1 METPNT
7 AALAARAAALGLPQ
21 DGIVRVF
28 RSFNAN
34 APAFRKESEAHD

>member
-7 AALAARAAALGLPQ
+7 AALARRWSTLGASPGQ
-21 DGIVRVF
+21 IVRVY

-34 APAFRKESEAHD
+34 AEAFRRESERHE